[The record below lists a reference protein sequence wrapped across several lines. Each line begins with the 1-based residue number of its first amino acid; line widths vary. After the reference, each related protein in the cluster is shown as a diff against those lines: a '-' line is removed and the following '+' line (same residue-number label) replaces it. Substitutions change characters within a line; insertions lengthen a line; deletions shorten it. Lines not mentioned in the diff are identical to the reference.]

1 MYKTITLPTEDIIN
15 RVNRNTLS
23 LYTGEDRQ
31 KAEDA
36 FMIAPREGWTVAL
49 VGIVGDRADVL
60 KRYDEP
66 DHSEAAGK

>member
-1 MYKTITLPTEDIIN
+1 MYKTITLPTKDVDN
-15 RVNRNTLS
+15 RVKTNLLS
-23 LYTGEDRQ
+23 LYTGEDME

-49 VGIVGDRADVL
+49 IAIVGDRADVL

-66 DHSEAAGK
+66 NHSKEK

>member
-1 MYKTITLPTEDIIN
+1 MYKTITLPTKDIAAHVDKN
-15 RVNRNTLS
+15 AVS
-23 LYTGEDRQ
+23 LYTGEDRE

-66 DHSEAAGK
+66 DHS